1 MGRYYDTKHDA
12 YNLKFKEHEVFDDKL
27 VVVDESDT
35 PFIWLDKKTGSV
47 SFGGKYYHLYKEQRL
62 LEVLME
68 FVYATADYVHGTDE
82 DYDKMERAEKL
93 LRMFDDLQRSGST
106 LVAEKKNNR
115 KYIGFE
121 LEEKYC
127 DVLKE

>member
-1 MGRYYDTKHDA
+1 MGRYYNTKHDA
-12 YNLKFKEHEVFDDKL
+12 YNLKFKEHKVFDDKL

-35 PFIWLDKKTGSV
+35 PFIWLNKKTGSV

-82 DYDKMERAEKL
+82 DYDEMERAEKL
-93 LRMFDDLQRSGST
+93 LRMFDDLQE
-106 LVAEKKNNR
+106 VA
-115 KYIGFE
+115 
-121 LEEKYC
+121 
-127 DVLKE
+127 VH